1 MKKSILLIAGLTLLL
16 FAWTNTAL
24 AADKIGFINMQ
35 TIIQNSNAGKKAAED
50 FKKLFAR
57 KQENIKSMENEVKK
71 LKDELDKQGAVMT
84 ASARG
89 DKETAYQRKMRDYQI
104 LVDDTNKEL
113 QKRDQEY
120 SQQLIPEILKVVR
133 AIAEKEKYTVI
144 MDISTM
150 PLPYFDKA
158 GDISKKVIDDFNKAS
173 GAKSKP
179 R

>member
-1 MKKSILLIAGLTLLL
+1 MKKNMLWIAGLMLLL
-16 FAWTNTAL
+16 FAWTNTSL
-24 AADKIGFINMQ
+24 AADRIGFINMQ

-57 KQENIKSMENEVKK
+57 KQESIKTMENEVKK

-89 DKETAYQRKMRDYQI
+89 DKEAAYQRKMRDYQI

-133 AIAEKEKYTVI
+133 TIAEKEKYTLILDV
-144 MDISTM
+144 STM

-158 GDISKKVIDDFNKAS
+158 GDISRKVIEDFNKTQV
-173 GAKSKP
+173 GKK
-179 R
+179 

>member
-89 DKETAYQRKMRDYQI
+89 DKEAAYQRKMRDYQI

-173 GAKSKP
+173 GAKK
-179 R
+179 

>member
-1 MKKSILLIAGLTLLL
+1 
-16 FAWTNTAL
+16 
-24 AADKIGFINMQ
+24 MQ

-173 GAKSKP
+173 GAKK
-179 R
+179 

>member
-1 MKKSILLIAGLTLLL
+1 MKKNILWIAGLMLLL

-57 KQENIKSMENEVKK
+57 KQENIKAMENEVKK

-89 DKETAYQRKMRDYQI
+89 DKEAAYQRKMRDYQI

-133 AIAEKEKYTVI
+133 AIAEKEKYTLI
-144 MDISTM
+144 LDISTM
-150 PLPYFDKA
+150 PMPYFDKNN
-158 GDISKKVIDDFNKAS
+158 DISKKVIDDFNRAQGVK
-173 GAKSKP
+173 K
-179 R
+179 

>member
-1 MKKSILLIAGLTLLL
+1 MKKNIFWIAGLTLLL
-16 FAWTNTAL
+16 FVWTGTAL

-35 TIIQNSNAGKKAAED
+35 MIIQNSNAGQKAAED

-57 KQENIKSMENEVKK
+57 KQENIKAMENEVKK

-84 ASARG
+84 AGARS
-89 DKETAYQRKMRDYQI
+89 DKEAAYQRKMRDYQI

-133 AIAEKEKYTVI
+133 AIAEKEKYTLI
-144 MDISTM
+144 LDISTM

-158 GDISKKVIDDFNKAS
+158 GDISKKVIDGFNRVPV
-173 GAKSKP
+173 AKK
-179 R
+179 

>member
-1 MKKSILLIAGLTLLL
+1 MKKNILWIAGLTLLL
-16 FAWTNTAL
+16 FVWTGTSL

-57 KQENIKSMENEVKK
+57 KQESIKSAENEVKK
-71 LKDELDKQGAVMT
+71 LKDELDRQGNVMT

-89 DKETAYQRKMRDYQI
+89 DKEAAYQRKMRDYQI

-133 AIAEKEKYTVI
+133 TIAEKEKYTLI
-144 MDISTM
+144 LDISTM
-150 PLPYFDKA
+150 PLPYFDK
-158 GDISKKVIDDFNKAS
+158 GNDISKKVIDDFNRAS
-173 GAKSKP
+173 GAKK
-179 R
+179 

>member
-1 MKKSILLIAGLTLLL
+1 MKKNVLWIAGLMLLL
-16 FAWTNTAL
+16 FAWTSTAL

-173 GAKSKP
+173 GAKK
-179 R
+179 

>member
-1 MKKSILLIAGLTLLL
+1 MKKNILLIAGLTLLL

-158 GDISKKVIDDFNKAS
+158 GDISKKVIDDFNRAS
-173 GAKSKP
+173 GAKK
-179 R
+179 

>member
-1 MKKSILLIAGLTLLL
+1 MKKNVLWIAGLMLLL
-16 FAWTNTAL
+16 FAWTSTAL

-50 FKKLFAR
+50 FKKLFAK
-57 KQENIKSMENEVKK
+57 KQESIKAMENDVKK

-84 ASARG
+84 ASARS
-89 DKETAYQRKMRDYQI
+89 DKEAAYQRKMRDYQI

-120 SQQLIPEILKVVR
+120 SQQLIPEVLKVIR
-133 AIAEKEKYTVI
+133 AIAEKEKYTLI
-144 MDISTM
+144 LDISTM

-158 GDISKKVIDDFNKAS
+158 NDICKKVIDDYNRTS
-173 GAKSKP
+173 GAKK
-179 R
+179 

>member
-1 MKKSILLIAGLTLLL
+1 MKKNMLWIAGLTLLL
-16 FAWTNTAL
+16 FAWTGTSL

-57 KQENIKSMENEVKK
+57 KQESIKAMENEVKK

-89 DKETAYQRKMRDYQI
+89 DKEAAYQRKMRDYQI

-133 AIAEKEKYTVI
+133 AIAEKEKYTLI
-144 MDISTM
+144 LDISTM
-150 PLPYFDKA
+150 PLPYFDKNN
-158 GDISKKVIDDFNKAS
+158 DISKKVIDDFNRAPVARK
-173 GAKSKP
+173 
-179 R
+179 

>member
-1 MKKSILLIAGLTLLL
+1 MKKNMLWIAGLMLLL
-16 FAWTNTAL
+16 FVWTNTAL
-24 AADKIGFINMQ
+24 AADRIGFINMQ

-57 KQENIKSMENEVKK
+57 KQESIKTMENEVKK

-84 ASARG
+84 AGVRG
-89 DKETAYQRKMRDYQI
+89 DKEAAYQRKMRDYQI

-133 AIAEKEKYTVI
+133 TIAEKEKYTLILGV
-144 MDISTM
+144 STM

-158 GDISKKVIDDFNKAS
+158 GDISRKVIEDFNKTQV
-173 GAKSKP
+173 GKK
-179 R
+179 

>member
-1 MKKSILLIAGLTLLL
+1 MLWIAGLMLLL
-16 FAWTNTAL
+16 FAWTNTSL
-24 AADKIGFINMQ
+24 AADRIGFINMQ

-57 KQENIKSMENEVKK
+57 KQESIKTMENEVKK

-84 ASARG
+84 AGVRG
-89 DKETAYQRKMRDYQI
+89 DKEAAYQRKMRDYQI

-133 AIAEKEKYTVI
+133 TIAEKEKYTLILDV
-144 MDISTM
+144 STM

-158 GDISKKVIDDFNKAS
+158 GDISRKVIEDFNKTQV
-173 GAKSKP
+173 GKK
-179 R
+179 

>member
-173 GAKSKP
+173 GAKK
-179 R
+179 

>member
-1 MKKSILLIAGLTLLL
+1 MKKNMLWIAGLMLLL
-16 FAWTNTAL
+16 FAWTNTSL
-24 AADKIGFINMQ
+24 AADRIGFINMQ

-57 KQENIKSMENEVKK
+57 KQESIKTMENEVKK

-84 ASARG
+84 AGVRG
-89 DKETAYQRKMRDYQI
+89 DKEAAYQRKMRDYQI

-133 AIAEKEKYTVI
+133 TIAEKEKYTLILDV
-144 MDISTM
+144 STM

-158 GDISKKVIDDFNKAS
+158 GDISRKVIEDFNKAQV
-173 GAKSKP
+173 GKK
-179 R
+179 

>member
-1 MKKSILLIAGLTLLL
+1 MKKNIFWIAGLTLLL
-16 FAWTNTAL
+16 FVWTGTAL

-35 TIIQNSNAGKKAAED
+35 MIIQNSNAGQKAAED

-57 KQENIKSMENEVKK
+57 KQENIKAMENEVKK

-84 ASARG
+84 AGARS
-89 DKETAYQRKMRDYQI
+89 DKEAAYQRKMRDYQI

-133 AIAEKEKYTVI
+133 AERV
-144 MDISTM
+144 ISTRVSIRRM
-150 PLPYFDKA
+150 RRQRLWAVRPDQCHDRTR
-158 GDISKKVIDDFNKAS
+158 GSN
-173 GAKSKP
+173 G
-179 R
+179 

>member
-1 MKKSILLIAGLTLLL
+1 MKKNILWIAGLTLLL
-16 FAWTNTAL
+16 FVWTGTSL

-57 KQENIKSMENEVKK
+57 KQESIKTAENEVKK
-71 LKDELDKQGAVMT
+71 LKDELDRQGNVMT

-89 DKETAYQRKMRDYQI
+89 DKEAAYQRKMRDYQI

-133 AIAEKEKYTVI
+133 TIAEKEKYTLI
-144 MDISTM
+144 LDISTM
-150 PLPYFDKA
+150 PLPYFDK
-158 GDISKKVIDDFNKAS
+158 GNDISKKVIDDFNRAS
-173 GAKSKP
+173 GAKK
-179 R
+179 

>member
-1 MKKSILLIAGLTLLL
+1 MKKNMIWIAGLMLLL
-16 FAWTNTAL
+16 FAWTNTSL
-24 AADKIGFINMQ
+24 AADRVGFINMQ

-57 KQENIKSMENEVKK
+57 KQESIKTMENEVKK

-84 ASARG
+84 AAVRG
-89 DKETAYQRKMRDYQI
+89 DKEAAYQRKMRDYQI

-133 AIAEKEKYTVI
+133 TIAEKEKYTLILDV
-144 MDISTM
+144 STM

-158 GDISKKVIDDFNKAS
+158 GDISRKVIEDFNKAQV
-173 GAKSKP
+173 GKK
-179 R
+179 

>member
-1 MKKSILLIAGLTLLL
+1 MLLL
-16 FAWTNTAL
+16 FAWTSTAL

-173 GAKSKP
+173 GAKK
-179 R
+179 

>member
-120 SQQLIPEILKVVR
+120 SQQLIPEVLKVIR
-133 AIAEKEKYTVI
+133 AIAEKEKYTLI
-144 MDISTM
+144 LDISTM

-173 GAKSKP
+173 GAKK
-179 R
+179 

>member
-1 MKKSILLIAGLTLLL
+1 
-16 FAWTNTAL
+16 TAL

-173 GAKSKP
+173 GAKK
-179 R
+179 

>member
-1 MKKSILLIAGLTLLL
+1 MKKNMLWIAGLMLLL
-16 FAWTNTAL
+16 FAWTNTSL
-24 AADKIGFINMQ
+24 AADRIGFINMQ

-57 KQENIKSMENEVKK
+57 KQESIKTMENEVKK

-84 ASARG
+84 AGVRG
-89 DKETAYQRKMRDYQI
+89 DKEAAYQRKMRDYQI

-133 AIAEKEKYTVI
+133 TIAEKEKYTLILDV
-144 MDISTM
+144 STM

-158 GDISKKVIDDFNKAS
+158 GDISRKVIEDFNKTQV
-173 GAKSKP
+173 GKK
-179 R
+179 

>member
-1 MKKSILLIAGLTLLL
+1 LLL

-173 GAKSKP
+173 GAKK
-179 R
+179 

>member
-1 MKKSILLIAGLTLLL
+1 MKKNVLWIAGLMLLL
-16 FAWTNTAL
+16 FAWTSTAL

-50 FKKLFAR
+50 FKKLFAK
-57 KQENIKSMENEVKK
+57 KQESIKAMENEVKK

-89 DKETAYQRKMRDYQI
+89 DKEAAYQRKMRDYQI

-120 SQQLIPEILKVVR
+120 SQQLIPEVLKVIR
-133 AIAEKEKYTVI
+133 AIAEKEKYTLI
-144 MDISTM
+144 LDISTM

-158 GDISKKVIDDFNKAS
+158 NDISKKVIDDYNRTS
-173 GAKSKP
+173 GAKK
-179 R
+179 

>member
-1 MKKSILLIAGLTLLL
+1 MKKNILWIAALTLLL
-16 FAWTNTAL
+16 FAWTGTSL

-50 FKKLFAR
+50 FKKLFAQ
-57 KQENIKSMENEVKK
+57 KQGNIKAMEAEVKK

-84 ASARG
+84 ASART
-89 DKETAYQRKMRDYQI
+89 DKEAAYQRKMRDYQI

-133 AIAEKEKYTVI
+133 TIAEKEKYTLILDV
-144 MDISTM
+144 STM

-158 GDISKKVIDDFNKAS
+158 GDISRKVIEDFNKAQV
-173 GAKSKP
+173 GKK
-179 R
+179 

>member
-1 MKKSILLIAGLTLLL
+1 MKKNMLLIAGLTLLL

-173 GAKSKP
+173 GAKK
-179 R
+179 

>member
-1 MKKSILLIAGLTLLL
+1 MLLL
-16 FAWTNTAL
+16 FAWTSTAL

-50 FKKLFAR
+50 FKKLFAK
-57 KQENIKSMENEVKK
+57 KQESIKAMENDVKK

-89 DKETAYQRKMRDYQI
+89 DKEAAYQRKMRDYQI

-120 SQQLIPEILKVVR
+120 SQQLIPEVLKVIR
-133 AIAEKEKYTVI
+133 AIAEKEKYTLI
-144 MDISTM
+144 LDISTM

-158 GDISKKVIDDFNKAS
+158 NDISKKVIDDYNRRRSPENKH
-173 GAKSKP
+173 
-179 R
+179 RLQT

>member
-1 MKKSILLIAGLTLLL
+1 MKKNILWIAGLLLL
-16 FAWTNTAL
+16 FAWTNTAF

-57 KQENIKSMENEVKK
+57 KQESIKAMENEVKK

-89 DKETAYQRKMRDYQI
+89 DKEAAYQRKMRDYQI

-133 AIAEKEKYTVI
+133 AIAEKEKYTLI
-144 MDISTM
+144 LDISTM

-158 GDISKKVIDDFNKAS
+158 NDISKKVIDDYNRTS
-173 GAKSKP
+173 GAKK
-179 R
+179 

>member
-1 MKKSILLIAGLTLLL
+1 
-16 FAWTNTAL
+16 
-24 AADKIGFINMQ
+24 
-35 TIIQNSNAGKKAAED
+35 
-50 FKKLFAR
+50 
-57 KQENIKSMENEVKK
+57 VKK

-158 GDISKKVIDDFNKAS
+158 GDISKKVIDDYNRTS
-173 GAKSKP
+173 GAKK
-179 R
+179 